1 MGSSITLTDL
11 ANKIELLASAVMTNK
26 PVLNIG
32 EAAIYTG
39 LAESYLYKLTSR
51 QEIPHFKPRGKMIYF
66 NLDELDDWLQQNRV
80 KSNSEIEQAA
90 TSHVNGK
97 AA

>member
-1 MGSSITLTDL
+1 MGNSITLSDL
-11 ANKIELLASAVMTNK
+11 ADQIQLLLAAVMTNK

-32 EAAIYTG
+32 EAATYTG
-39 LAESYLYKLTSR
+39 LTESYLYKLTSR

-66 NLDELDDWLQQNRV
+66 NRVELDDWLQQNRV

-90 TSHVNGK
+90 ASHVNGK

>member
-1 MGSSITLTDL
+1 MVAQITLNDL
-11 ANKIELLASAVMTNK
+11 ADKIELLVASIITNK
-26 PVLNIG
+26 SVLNTS

-39 LAESYLYKLTSR
+39 LTESYIYKLTSK
-51 QEIPHFKPRGKMIYF
+51 QDIPHFKPRGKMIYF
-66 NLDELDDWLQQNRV
+66 NRVELDDWLQQNRI

-90 TSHVNGK
+90 ISHVNGE